1 MNASFELEAQVR
13 NDSGKG
19 ASRRLRREG
28 KVPAI
33 MYGGGQPPVSLMLE
47 QDAVRHSLENEA
59 FYSHILTINVD
70 GSPVQAVLKDLQRH
84 SYRPIIQHMDLQ
96 RISETEE
103 LRMHIPLHFI
113 GEAVAPGV
121 KLGGGI
127 ISHLVSDVEVSCL
140 PRHLPE
146 YLEVDVSNLQ
156 LNQTLH
162 LSDIRL
168 PEGVRIIALTHG
180 PEHDLPVVSI
190 HIPRAAV
197 EAEVVAAPA
206 AEAEAAAAPAAA
218 EAKQEGGEAKGGKG

>member
-1 MNASFELEAQVR
+1 MKASFELNAQVR
-13 NDSGKG
+13 HVSGKG

-33 MYGGGQPPVSLMLE
+33 MYGGGQQPVSLVLD

-59 FYSHILTINVD
+59 FYSHILTVNVD
-70 GSPVQAVLKDLQRH
+70 GQPVQAVLKDLQRH

-103 LRMHIPLHFI
+103 LRMHVPLHFI
-113 GEAVAPGV
+113 GEAMAPGV

-127 ISHLVSDVEVSCL
+127 VSHLVTDVEVTCL
-140 PRHLPE
+140 PRYLPE
-146 YLEVDVSNLQ
+146 FLEVDISNLQ

-162 LSDIRL
+162 LSDIKM
-168 PEGVRIIALTHG
+168 PEGVKIIALTHG
-180 PEHDLPVVSI
+180 AEHDLPVVSV

-197 EAEVVAAPA
+197 EAAPTVT
-206 AEAEAAAAPAAA
+206 ESEAAAPAV
-218 EAKQEGGEAKGGKG
+218 EVKQEGGKA

>member
-1 MNASFELEAQVR
+1 MNVSFELNAQVR
-13 NDSGKG
+13 HDSGKG

-33 MYGGGQPPVSLMLE
+33 MYGGGQQPVSLVLD
-47 QDAVRHSLENEA
+47 QDTVRHSLENEA
-59 FYSHILTINVD
+59 FYSHILTVNVD
-70 GSPVQAVLKDLQRH
+70 GQAVQAVLKDLQRH
-84 SYRPIIQHMDLQ
+84 SYRPIIMHMDLQ

-103 LRMHIPLHFI
+103 LRMHVPLHFI

-127 ISHLVSDVEVSCL
+127 ISHLVTDVEVTCL

-146 YLEVDVSNLQ
+146 YLEVDVGNLQ
-156 LNQTLH
+156 LNETLH
-162 LSDIRL
+162 LSDIKL

-180 PEHDLPVVSI
+180 PEHDLPVVSV
-190 HIPRAAV
+190 HVPRAAV
-197 EAEVVAAPA
+197 EAEAAPA
-206 AEAEAAAAPAAA
+206 AEAVAAPAAG

>member
-1 MNASFELEAQVR
+1 MRANFELNAQVR
-13 NDSGKG
+13 NDNGKG

-33 MYGGGQPPVSLMLE
+33 MYGGGQQPVGLVLE

-59 FYSHILTINVD
+59 FYSHILTVNVA
-70 GSPVQAVLKDLQRH
+70 GQTVQAVLKDLQRH
-84 SYRPIIQHMDLQ
+84 SYRPIILHMDLQ

-103 LRMHIPLHFI
+103 LCMHIPLHFI
-113 GEAVAPGV
+113 GETVAPGV

-127 ISHLVSDVEVSCL
+127 ISHLITDVEVSCL

-162 LSDIRL
+162 LSDIKL
-168 PEGVRIIALTHG
+168 PEGVRILALAHG
-180 PEHDLPVVSI
+180 ADQPVVSV

-197 EAEVVAAPA
+197 EAEP
-206 AEAEAAAAPAAA
+206 APAAA
-218 EAKQEGGEAKGGKG
+218 EAAATPAAEAKTEGGGEAKGGKG

>member
-1 MNASFELEAQVR
+1 MNTSFELNAQVR
-13 NDSGKG
+13 HDSGKG

-33 MYGGGQPPVSLMLE
+33 MYGGGQSPVALVLE
-47 QDAVRHSLENEA
+47 QDEVRHSLENEA
-59 FYSHILTINVD
+59 FYSHILTVKVD
-70 GSPVQAVLKDLQRH
+70 GAPVQAVLKDLQRH
-84 SYRPIIQHMDLQ
+84 SYRPIILHMDLQ
-96 RISETEE
+96 RISESEE
-103 LRMHIPLHFI
+103 LRMHVPLHFI

-127 ISHLVSDVEVSCL
+127 VSHLVTDVEVSCL

-168 PEGVRIIALTHG
+168 PEGVKIIALTHG

-190 HIPRAAV
+190 HVPRAAV
-197 EAEVVAAPA
+197 EAEAAPT
-206 AEAEAAAAPAAA
+206 AEEAAAAPAA
-218 EAKQEGGEAKGGKG
+218 EAKQEGGKG

>member
-1 MNASFELEAQVR
+1 MKATFELNAQVR

-33 MYGGGQPPVSLMLE
+33 MYGGGQPPVGLVLE
-47 QDAVRHSLENEA
+47 QNPLRHSLENEA
-59 FYSHILTINVD
+59 FYSHILTVNVD
-70 GSPVQAVLKDLQRH
+70 GQPVQAVLKDLQRH
-84 SYRPIIQHMDLQ
+84 SYRPIILHMDLQ

-103 LRMHIPLHFI
+103 LRMHVPLHFI

-127 ISHLVSDVEVSCL
+127 ISHLVTDVEVSCL

-162 LSDIRL
+162 LSDVKL
-168 PEGVRIIALTHG
+168 PEGVRILALAHG
-180 PEHDLPVVSI
+180 AEHDLPVVSV
-190 HIPRAAV
+190 HVPRAAV
-197 EAEVVAAPA
+197 EVEAAPAEAEAAPA
-206 AEAEAAAAPAAA
+206 AEAKP
-218 EAKQEGGEAKGGKG
+218 EGGEAKGGKA